1 MKIEPLWIICL
12 SFRFALL
19 PLILYIS
26 KRKDYII
33 KITSL
38 ILLLI
43 GIGFIYKYITGSND
57 EIQVGKVFWHETRLV
72 HGVLYILSS
81 YYLYT
86 NNSTMSVLTLLLDP
100 LFSIMYRIYT
110 NQ

>member
-12 SFRFALL
+12 SVRFALL
-19 PLILYIS
+19 PLILYVS